1 MQDIAMWMSFV
12 VILCTIVGF
21 AIERWPIEAVSLAA
35 TVAFLL
41 IFSLLPPGG
50 DTPLSPGE
58 LLSGYASPALITVLA
73 LLVIGQGLF
82 NTDALDWPARQI
94 ARIGGKNA
102 QITIIFLLVVVAIT
116 SAFMNNTPVVV
127 MFIPIVIAVA
137 AQKDFTAS
145 SALMP
150 LSFIGILG
158 GMTTLIGSS
167 TNLLVAGVA
176 SRFGHE
182 ISFFSF
188 TVPGLVLAGVG
199 AIYVFIFVPR
209 LLRHR
214 EGDTA
219 ANHNH
224 SGHQF
229 VAQIE
234 VDRDHKLVGA
244 RSRLGLFAE
253 LPNITVRSILRG
265 GEAML
270 PPFEGIVVESGDTVI
285 VAATRKALTR
295 ALADGAASLPVMNP
309 RDKKLERDTDTM
321 TEVEQHFTLAEVVV
335 APGSRFAGRTIEMS
349 RIRAIFGTMVLGLQR
364 RSQMPRTRMR
374 ETRLEPGDTLLVG
387 GMPEDLERLRSSR
400 DLLLL
405 EWSAAS
411 VPLRAYSRRAAS
423 VFLLVIVASVSGV
436 VPIVAAA
443 LTGALAMIALGCL
456 SIQQAARAFDSRIY
470 MLVGAALTAA
480 TALEQTGGAEF
491 VAMAAVNALA
501 GHSIAIVLSALFA
514 ITAIFTNVLSNN
526 ATAVLLTPIAIGIAD
541 ALGAPREAFIVC
553 IIFAANCSFATPVS
567 YQTNLLVMGPGH
579 YSFGDFLRAGV
590 PLVILLWLTF
600 SLFAPWYYGL

>member
-1 MQDIAMWMSFV
+1 M
-12 VILCTIVGF
+12 
-21 AIERWPIEAVSLAA
+21 
-35 TVAFLL
+35 
-41 IFSLLPPGG
+41 
-50 DTPLSPGE
+50 
-58 LLSGYASPALITVLA
+58 
-73 LLVIGQGLF
+73 
-82 NTDALDWPARQI
+82 
-94 ARIGGKNA
+94 
-102 QITIIFLLVVVAIT
+102 
-116 SAFMNNTPVVV
+116 
-127 MFIPIVIAVA
+127 
-137 AQKDFTAS
+137 
-145 SALMP
+145 
-150 LSFIGILG
+150 
-158 GMTTLIGSS
+158 
-167 TNLLVAGVA
+167 
-176 SRFGHE
+176 
-182 ISFFSF
+182 
-188 TVPGLVLAGVG
+188 LAGVG
-199 AIYVFIFVPR
+199 AIYVFVFVPR

-214 EGDTA
+214 EGDSA
-219 ANHNH
+219 PNHNH

-234 VDRDHKLVGA
+234 VDGDHKLVGA
-244 RSRLGLFAE
+244 RSRLGLFTE
-253 LPNITVRSILRG
+253 LPNITVRSILRE
-265 GEAML
+265 GEALL
-270 PPFEGIVVESGDTVI
+270 PPFEGIVIKAGDTVI

-295 ALADGAASLPVMNP
+295 ALADGAASLPVMHP
-309 RDKKLERDTDTM
+309 RDTKIERDTDTM

-443 LTGALAMIALGCL
+443 LTGALAMIALSCL

-480 TALEQTGGAEF
+480 TALERTGGAEF

-501 GHSIAIVLSALFA
+501 GHSIAVVLSALFA

-579 YSFGDFLRAGV
+579 YSFGDFLRAGA